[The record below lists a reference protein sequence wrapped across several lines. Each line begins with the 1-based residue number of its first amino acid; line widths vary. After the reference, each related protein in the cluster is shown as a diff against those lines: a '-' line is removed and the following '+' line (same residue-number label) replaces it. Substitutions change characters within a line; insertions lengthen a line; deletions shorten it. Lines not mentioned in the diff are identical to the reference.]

1 MIIVLFEHQKGGVG
15 KSTIAINIAYQLQK
29 KYKKLALLDLDSQNS
44 ALLFNQLRKS
54 ENLTTIE
61 CVRENDIE
69 FDSFIDE
76 YAKNK
81 NNLLIV
87 DSGGYDS
94 NVNRAALVKADIVIT
109 PVGISQIEIF
119 GLQIFRKI
127 LIDASEALGQK
138 IKTNILI
145 NNVDSRS
152 KNKLKELRSYI
163 EENNKYFNL
172 LESTVYTRA
181 DYKNSYGD
189 GLTVKELNKK
199 GAAAAEIKRLS
210 KEILK
215 LLNN

>member
-1 MIIVLFEHQKGGVG
+1 MIVLFGHQKGGVG
-15 KSTIAINIAYQLQK
+15 KSTIAINVAYQLHK

-54 ENLTTIE
+54 ENLATIE

-69 FDSFIDE
+69 FDSFINK
-76 YAKNK
+76 YSKNK
-81 NNLLIV
+81 DNLLIV

-127 LIDASEALGQK
+127 LKDASEALGQK
-138 IKTNILI
+138 IKTNVLI

-172 LESTVYTRA
+172 LESTVYTRV

-199 GAAAAEIKRLS
+199 GAAAEEIKQLA